1 MVLRILIKA
10 ADCTMCEYII
20 HKLAHNIRLYVIL
33 FSGDEV
39 ILIAYYF
46 QEINNDKI
54 YDRKILFLSQIS
66 KQCRLIFKCFN

>member
-1 MVLRILIKA
+1 M
-10 ADCTMCEYII
+10 
-20 HKLAHNIRLYVIL
+20 

-54 YDRKILFLSQIS
+54 YDRKILF
-66 KQCRLIFKCFN
+66 